1 MTNKVTIYI
10 LFLIFKM
17 ARVIDGE
24 IDTQIQQDSDEDIQH
39 HHNLERQ
46 NLVEQ
51 VQAHAKKPT
60 CRKMVCK
67 GLVLSVA
74 GVLFL
79 LMMIQLWSDYGEY
92 IQTQTFPPKM
102 ISMGSYCK
110 NETSQASYKPMEC
123 AYTDNLVCTIEKPS
137 KPFVQAC
144 PPSMISWTDNSLIV
158 EPYEQ
163 KDCIDLVVWS
173 I

>member
-1 MTNKVTIYI
+1 
-10 LFLIFKM
+10 M
-17 ARVIDGE
+17 ARVIDDGE
-24 IDTQIQQDSDEDIQH
+24 IDTQIQQDSDEEIQH

-60 CRKMVCK
+60 CRKMFCK
-67 GLVLSVA
+67 GIVLSVA

-92 IQTQTFPPKM
+92 IQTHTFPPKM

-110 NETSQASYKPMEC
+110 NETTQASYKELSC
-123 AYTDNLVCTIEKPS
+123 VYTDSLVCQVDKPS
-137 KPFVQAC
+137 NPFVQAC
-144 PPSMISWTDNSLIV
+144 PPSRISWTDTSLV
-158 EPYEQ
+158 VDPYEH

>member
-79 LMMIQLWSDYGEY
+79 LMMIQF
-92 IQTQTFPPKM
+92 Q
-102 ISMGSYCK
+102 
-110 NETSQASYKPMEC
+110 
-123 AYTDNLVCTIEKPS
+123 
-137 KPFVQAC
+137 
-144 PPSMISWTDNSLIV
+144 
-158 EPYEQ
+158 
-163 KDCIDLVVWS
+163 
-173 I
+173 

>member
-1 MTNKVTIYI
+1 
-10 LFLIFKM
+10 M
-17 ARVIDGE
+17 ARVTDSE
-24 IDTQIQQDSDEDIQH
+24 IDTQIQQDSDEEIQQ

-51 VQAHAKKPT
+51 VQAHAKKPN
-60 CRKMVCK
+60 CRKTICK

-79 LMMIQLWSDYGEY
+79 LMMIQLWTDYGDY
-92 IQTQTFPPKM
+92 ITTQTFPPKM
-102 ISMGSYCK
+102 VSMGSYCK
-110 NETSQASYKPMEC
+110 NESSQSSYKPLEC
-123 AYTDNLVCTIEKPS
+123 VYTDNLVCTIEKPS
-137 KPFVQAC
+137 KPFVQVC
-144 PPSMISWTDNSLIV
+144 PPSIISWTDNSLIV
-158 EPYEQ
+158 EPYEA

>member
-1 MTNKVTIYI
+1 
-10 LFLIFKM
+10 M
-17 ARVIDGE
+17 ARVIDDGE
-24 IDTQIQQDSDEDIQH
+24 IDTQIQQDSDEEIQH

-60 CRKMVCK
+60 CRKMFCK
-67 GLVLSVA
+67 GIVLSVA

-110 NETSQASYKPMEC
+110 NETTQASYKELSC
-123 AYTDNLVCTIEKPS
+123 VYTDSLVCQVDKPS
-137 KPFVQAC
+137 NPFVQAC

>member
-1 MTNKVTIYI
+1 
-10 LFLIFKM
+10 M
-17 ARVIDGE
+17 ARVLDDSE
-24 IDTQIQQDSDEDIQH
+24 IDTQIQQDSDEEIQH

-60 CRKMVCK
+60 CRKMLCK
-67 GLVLSVA
+67 GIVLSVA

-110 NETSQASYKPMEC
+110 NETSQASYKELSC
-123 AYTDNLVCTIEKPS
+123 VFTKNLVCQIEKPA

-144 PPSMISWTDNSLIV
+144 PPSRISWTATSLAV
-158 EPYEQ
+158 EPYEHN
-163 KDCIDLVVWS
+163 DCIDLVVWS

>member
-1 MTNKVTIYI
+1 
-10 LFLIFKM
+10 M
-17 ARVIDGE
+17 ARVIDDGE
-24 IDTQIQQDSDEDIQH
+24 IDTQIQQDSDEEVQH

-60 CRKMVCK
+60 CRKMFCK
-67 GLVLSVA
+67 GIVLSVA

-102 ISMGSYCK
+102 VSMGSYCK
-110 NETSQASYKPMEC
+110 NETSQASYKELNC
-123 AYTDNLVCTIEKPS
+123 VYTDSLVCQVDKPA

-144 PPSMISWTDNSLIV
+144 PPSRISWTDTSLV
-158 EPYEQ
+158 VDPYEQ